1 MIANMRMDRFNSGF
15 ILAWCSF
22 CFYYCRMTIFLVS
35 GWCRSTITECVSPV
49 KFLIASGGSYFCQ
62 CLYRTPT
69 NLSILIL
76 QCLDQG
82 IHSAYCPFSYLAI
95 AAAPRTHP
103 YWSSCN
109 SCIRSGAASLAPSPI
124 GPSAIAALAS
134 SSESRPWQSRY
145 CYLDCFGC
153 PILPNDSAV
162 ERRISSSWCPNFL
175 LVFQPVVGFIRGR
188 VWAQRS
194 TFVWTD
200 VLQGVK
206 LAVQVE
212 DLNPMLPTNG
222 NNLLIIHR

>member
-22 CFYYCRMTIFLVS
+22 CFYYSRMSIFLVS

-109 SCIRSGAASLAPSPI
+109 SCIRSGAAASLAPSPI

-175 LVFQPVVGFIRGR
+175 IGR
-188 VWAQRS
+188 PGWRPQSYASHQREQ
-194 TFVWTD
+194 FADHPQVNPLWTD
-200 VLQGVK
+200 NITFHTSLFPSYIC
-206 LAVQVE
+206 A
-212 DLNPMLPTNG
+212 
-222 NNLLIIHR
+222 